1 MRDWMND
8 KSGIEGLSVE
18 QKFERWC
25 VARGNRVYAPPE
37 QVNIE
42 DHIDAIIYNKKDER
56 HTADIKAQKKISR
69 GGDKQSSWTWV
80 EFTNVN
86 GKVGW
91 LYGKAD
97 YVIFELDQGW
107 LFVKLERLKNLSE
120 RLVDMDTVVK
130 KSQDAKYKI
139 YQRAGRKDRISLIE
153 IDEIKK
159 IGNYIK

>member
-1 MRDWMND
+1 M
-8 KSGIEGLSVE
+8 
-18 QKFERWC
+18 
-25 VARGNRVYAPPE
+25 
-37 QVNIE
+37 
-42 DHIDAIIYNKKDER
+42 
-56 HTADIKAQKKISR
+56 
-69 GGDKQSSWTWV
+69 
-80 EFTNVN
+80 
-86 GKVGW
+86 
-91 LYGKAD
+91 YGKAD

-130 KSQDAKYKI
+130 KPQDAKYKI